1 MTVELDFTQLTRAA
15 SEAADLAARIRT
27 NAASA
32 RSSTPIA
39 LPSLDNIEAKAT
51 WLDEQAAVLNGLA
64 DIATLL
70 DESGQGK
77 VSMSMGDIQDTLND
91 LLGEYLGAEFGNF
104 FGNDDDFPLISIVT
118 GLLKANAM
126 SKGVAPVFQTGLVG
140 RTILNKMLA
149 GGGRGAQ
156 WAEWMLAG
164 GGRHQGLPAA
174 LRKPP
179 AWAGAG
185 TRYPTG
191 GWGNPLSRAPG
202 GLGMMRGLGVLG
214 GAASTAAGAYNL
226 YQQGNPIDAFE
237 REGAGYVADVAETA
251 FSASTTAFL
260 IAPNPVTGALAV
272 GTGLVWAGAE
282 VVDHWDEI
290 SDGASKAW
298 DTVTDGDTWASVG
311 DTLTFWD

>member
-1 MTVELDFTQLTRAA
+1 MTVELDFAQLTSAA
-15 SEAADLAARIRT
+15 TAAEDLATRIRT

-32 RSSTPIA
+32 RAATPIA
-39 LPSLDNIEAKAT
+39 LPSLENIEAKAT
-51 WLDEQAAVLNGLA
+51 WLEEQAQVLNGLA
-64 DIATLL
+64 DLAALL
-70 DESGQGK
+70 DESGEGK
-77 VSMSMGDIQDTLND
+77 VSMSMGAIQDTLND

-140 RTILNKMLA
+140 RTILNRMLA
-149 GGGRGAQ
+149 SGGRAAQ

-164 GGRHQGLPAA
+164 AGRHQGLPGA
-174 LRKPP
+174 LRQPP

-185 TRYPTG
+185 TRLPTG
-191 GWGNPLSRAPG
+191 GWAPMGNVLRG
-202 GLGMMRGLGVLG
+202 GLAATRVLGVAG
-214 GAASTAAGAYNL
+214 GVFSTGVGVHNL
-226 YQQGNPIDAFE
+226 IQQGNPVDAFQ

-272 GTGLVWAGAE
+272 GSGLVWAGAE

-290 SDGASKAW
+290 SEGASKAW
-298 DTVTDGDTWASVG
+298 DTVTDGDTWKSVG